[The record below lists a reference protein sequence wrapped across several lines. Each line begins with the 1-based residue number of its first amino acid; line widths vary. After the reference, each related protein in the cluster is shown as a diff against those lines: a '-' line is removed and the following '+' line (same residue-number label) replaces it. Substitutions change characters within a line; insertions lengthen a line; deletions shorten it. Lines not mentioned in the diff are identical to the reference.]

1 MIKKEITY
9 GTEPYIAY
17 DDIIGGR
24 QVFIIYM
31 GTHPCAYVESN
42 IDYYWEKQDFSEPV
56 HWGFTFYDTLLHW
69 EKELPGYD
77 EEKMKKHYV
86 GWDYGHYGDYGVFK
100 HEKRMPGKKWT
111 TDEIIEEIKRAVKWL
126 NEKENKQND

>member
-9 GTEPYIAY
+9 GSEPYIAY

-31 GTHPCAYVESN
+31 GMHPCAYVESN

-69 EKELPGYD
+69 KIRLSGYD
-77 EEKMKKHYV
+77 EEKMKKYYI
-86 GWDYGHYGDYGVFK
+86 GWDYGHFEDYMEHRGKIVN
-100 HEKRMPGKKWT
+100 EGKKWT
-111 TDEIIEEIKRAVKWL
+111 TDEIIEEIKRAVEWL

>member
-9 GTEPYIAY
+9 GEKTYIAY

-31 GTHPCAYVESN
+31 GSHPCAYVESN
-42 IDYYWEKQDFSEPV
+42 IDYFWGRQDFTEPV

-69 EKELPGYD
+69 KNELPGYD
-77 EEKMKKHYV
+77 EEKMKKYYI
-86 GWDYGHYGDYGVFK
+86 GWDYGHISDYATYKDQNF
-100 HEKRMPGKKWT
+100 EGKKWT
-111 TDEIIEEIKRAVKWL
+111 TDEIIEEIKRAVEWL

>member
-9 GTEPYIAY
+9 GEEPYIAY
-17 DDIIGGR
+17 DNIIGGR

-31 GTHPCAYVESN
+31 GMHPCAYVECDTN
-42 IDYYWEKQDFSEPV
+42 YYGNEFGDEPV

-69 EKELPGYD
+69 KNELPGYD
-77 EEKMKKHYV
+77 EEKMKKYYI
-86 GWDYGHYGDYGVFK
+86 GWDYGHLSDYATYKDQNF
-100 HEKRMPGKKWT
+100 EGKKWT
-111 TDEIIEEIKRAVKWL
+111 TDEIIEEIKRAVEWL

>member
-9 GTEPYIAY
+9 GEKPYIAY

-31 GTHPCAYVESN
+31 GSHPCAYVESK
-42 IDYYWEKQDFSEPV
+42 IDYYGERQDFTELV
-56 HWGFTFYDTLLHW
+56 HWGWTFFNTLLHW
-69 EKELPGYD
+69 KNELPGYN
-77 EEKMKKHYV
+77 EEKMKKYYI
-86 GWDYGHYGDYGVFK
+86 GWDYGHFGDYAAYKDSNFGD
-100 HEKRMPGKKWT
+100 KKWT
-111 TDEIIEEIKRAVKWL
+111 TDEIIEEIKRAVEWL